1 MRGIGFAGFDHIR
14 VGDRR
19 KWHVAGIFERWRRRI
34 GNRNIGRRK
43 RRDIARWNARLGRGR
58 FGNLLRMVGG
68 KLFQMRVLSAG
79 AARGTTAH
87 GSTVA
92 FADEETS

>member
-1 MRGIGFAGFDHIR
+1 
-14 VGDRR
+14 
-19 KWHVAGIFERWRRRI
+19 
-34 GNRNIGRRK
+34 
-43 RRDIARWNARLGRGR
+43 
-58 FGNLLRMVGG
+58 MVGV

-92 FADEETS
+92 FADDETSQTPFRPGGSGKRPAAWNLESRGYLATFDSSRCV